1 MMQDDYQARAIMK
14 LLEEIHE
21 LGAEIMKHMN
31 KPHKDNS
38 HKILSEV
45 KDVRKWLDQVETIW
59 SKHDDRQ

>member
-38 HKILSEV
+38 RKILSEV
-45 KDVRKWLDQVETIW
+45 KDVRKWLDQVEEIW
-59 SKHDDRQ
+59 AKHDD

>member
-1 MMQDDYQARAIMK
+1 MMQGDYQARAIMK

-38 HKILSEV
+38 RKILSEV

-59 SKHDDRQ
+59 QKHDD